1 MIFLVFSRFLF
12 YSLKLFL
19 RPPLNKITNH
29 YCKKLQ
35 FKNYRFSYK
44 DDLNISSSVMSLLD
58 ELQSQINY
66 FDKGDFECNVCF
78 KDQLVT
84 TNYLID
90 A

>member
-1 MIFLVFSRFLF
+1 
-12 YSLKLFL
+12 
-19 RPPLNKITNH
+19 
-29 YCKKLQ
+29 
-35 FKNYRFSYK
+35 
-44 DDLNISSSVMSLLD
+44 MSLLD